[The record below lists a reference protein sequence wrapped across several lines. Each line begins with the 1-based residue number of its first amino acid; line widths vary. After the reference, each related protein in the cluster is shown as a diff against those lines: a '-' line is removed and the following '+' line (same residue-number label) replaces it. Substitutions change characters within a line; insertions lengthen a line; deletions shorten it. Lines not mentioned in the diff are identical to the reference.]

1 MYYFLCFCHF
11 TSLYHQSFDTKSD
24 ACLFFLEVLEGFW
37 HIKNVVVLTQTQT
50 SNMFEVQVWENVL
63 EFGVVVRNLESKI
76 QSICLLNLTLK
87 CWFHFFFTAFPIS
100 AVAFYLKWS
109 FLKCLTGNILCLLNV
124 ALKKKSEE
132 IKNSKKLQV
141 WSKIQVKLQKSRFKT
156 CYWISFLIFWIS
168 ARLAIIWANS
178 NKISRYNWKF
188 RSNYI
193 YLFGFYLPYPI

>member
-1 MYYFLCFCHF
+1 MLYIESWSHF
-11 TSLYHQSFDTKSD
+11 
-24 ACLFFLEVLEGFW
+24 V
-37 HIKNVVVLTQTQT
+37 
-50 SNMFEVQVWENVL
+50 
-63 EFGVVVRNLESKI
+63 
-76 QSICLLNLTLK
+76 
-87 CWFHFFFTAFPIS
+87 FTAFPIS
-100 AVAFYLKWS
+100 AVAFYLEWS

-141 WSKIQVKLQKSRFKT
+141 WSKIQVKLQKFRFKT

-178 NKISRYNWKF
+178 NKISRYNWNS

-193 YLFGFYLPYPI
+193 YLFGFYVTLSTNIKCISNCIVNSRQTSYKNLR